1 MQIKTVLNNVYK
13 FKSFVYGDVRANRE
27 CTEIEV
33 DIHPRTNGH
42 PICSCCGKEG
52 PIHQT
57 SIEAR
62 RFTFI
67 PLWNIKVYF
76 VYHMRRV
83 NCSKCGVKVEK
94 VPWAEGKSHTT
105 EAFQCFLASWAK
117 LLSWSDVAKQ
127 FKTSWDNVYL
137 SVKYVVKWGL
147 ANRILTE
154 IKSIGIDEVS
164 WRIGHTYLTLVYQI
178 DSGSKRLLWIGKDR
192 STKTLLRFFR
202 MFGKERSSLL
212 LYVCSDMWKP
222 YLKVIKKKAVNAIN
236 ILDRFHIMQKINKA
250 IDVVRAEEHK
260 KITDSGQDIL
270 KNSRWCLLKRKENLT
285 EKQDAKL
292 KELLKYN
299 LKSVRAYLLKEDF
312 QGFWEYVSKSW
323 ADTFLKRWINRVMK
337 SKIEPMKKV
346 ALTLRRH
353 KELILNW
360 FKVPSGIST
369 GIVEGFNNKIKVTMR
384 KSYGFKTFECAEI
397 QLYHVLGDLPVP
409 ILTHKFS

>member
-1 MQIKTVLNNVYK
+1 MELKTILNHIYK
-13 FKSFVYGDVRANRE
+13 FKSFVYSNIKSNADF
-27 CTEIEV
+27 TEIEV
-33 DIHPRTNGH
+33 DIHPRANGH

-57 SIEAR
+57 SIKPR
-62 RFTFI
+62 RFSFI

-76 VYHMRRV
+76 LYHMRRV
-83 NCSKCGVKVEK
+83 NCSSCGVKVES

-105 EAFQCFLASWAK
+105 EAFKCFLANWTK
-117 LLSWSDVAKQ
+117 LLSWSDVAKS

-137 SVKYVVKWGL
+137 SVKYVVEWGL
-147 ANRILTE
+147 VNRNLRD

-192 STKTLLRFFR
+192 TTKTLLRFFK
-202 MFGKERSSLL
+202 MFGKERSLL
-212 LYVCSDMWKP
+212 LQYVCSDMWKP
-222 YLKVIKKKAVNAIN
+222 YLNVIKKKDVNAIN

-250 IDVVRAEEHK
+250 IDEVRAEEHK
-260 KITDSGQDIL
+260 KITASGHDTL

-285 EKQDAKL
+285 EKQDIKL

-312 QGFWEYVSKSW
+312 QGFWQYVSKAW
-323 ADTFLKRWINRVMK
+323 ADTFLKRWINRVMR

-346 ALTLRRH
+346 ALTIKKH

-360 FKVPSGIST
+360 FKAPYGIST
-369 GIVEGFNNKIKVTMR
+369 GVVEGFNNKIKVTMR
-384 KSYGFKTFECAEI
+384 KSYGFKTFKCAEI
-397 QLYHVLGDLPVP
+397 QLYHVLGNLPVP
-409 ILTHKFS
+409 ELTHKFH

>member
-1 MQIKTVLNNVYK
+1 MEIKTVLNNVYK
-13 FKSFVYGDVRANRE
+13 FKSFVYDNVRANSDF
-27 CTEIEV
+27 TEIEV
-33 DIHPRTNGH
+33 DIHPRENGH
-42 PICSCCGKEG
+42 PICSCCEKAG
-52 PIHQT
+52 PIYQT
-57 SIEAR
+57 SKEAR

-67 PLWNIKVYF
+67 PFWNIQVFFLYR
-76 VYHMRRV
+76 MRRV
-83 NCSKCGVKVEK
+83 SCSTCGVKVEK

-105 EAFQCFLASWAK
+105 EAFQCYLASWAK

-127 FKTSWDNVYL
+127 FKTSWENVYL
-137 SVKYVVKWGL
+137 SVKYVVEWGL
-147 ANRILTE
+147 ANRILTG
-154 IKSIGIDEVS
+154 ITSIGIDEVS
-164 WRIGHTYLTLVYQI
+164 WRIGQTYITLVYQL

-192 STKTLLRFFR
+192 TTKTLLRFFR
-202 MFGKERSSLL
+202 MFGKERSSSL

-260 KITDSGQDIL
+260 KITANGHDTL
-270 KNSRWCLLKRKENLT
+270 KNSRWALLKRKENLT
-285 EKQDAKL
+285 EKQDVKL

-312 QGFWEYVSKSW
+312 QGFWGYVSKPW
-323 ADTFLKRWINRVMK
+323 AATFLKRWINRVMR

-353 KELILNW
+353 TDLILNW

-369 GIVEGFNNKIKVTMR
+369 GVVEGFNNKIKVTMR
-384 KSYGFKTFECAEI
+384 KSYGFKTFNCAEI
-397 QLYHVLGDLPVP
+397 QLYHVLGNLPVP

>member
-1 MQIKTVLNNVYK
+1 MQIKTILNNLYK
-13 FKSFVYGDVRANRE
+13 FKSFVYGDVRANIGF
-27 CTEIEV
+27 TEIEV

-57 SIEAR
+57 SIEPR
-62 RFTFI
+62 RFSFI

-83 NCSKCGVKVEK
+83 NCSDCGVKIEK
-94 VPWAEGKSHTT
+94 VPWTEGKSHTT
-105 EAFQCFLASWAK
+105 DAFQCFLASWAK
-117 LLSWSDVAKQ
+117 LLSWSDVAKR
-127 FKTSWDNVYL
+127 FKTSWETVYH
-137 SVKYVVKWGL
+137 SVKYVVEWGL
-147 ANRILTE
+147 ANRILAGIT
-154 IKSIGIDEVS
+154 SIGIDEIS
-164 WRIGHTYLTLVYQI
+164 WRIGHTYITLVYQL

-192 STKTLLRFFR
+192 TTKTLLRFFKT
-202 MFGKERSSLL
+202 FGKERSSSL

-222 YLKVIKKKAVNAIN
+222 YLKVIKKKAINAIN

-250 IDVVRAEEHK
+250 IDYVRAEEHK
-260 KITDSGQDIL
+260 KITANGHDTL

-285 EKQDAKL
+285 EKQDVKL

-312 QGFWEYVSKSW
+312 QGFWEYVSKAW
-323 ADTFLKRWINRVMK
+323 AGIFLKRWINRVMR

-346 ALTLRRH
+346 ASTLRRH
-353 KELILNW
+353 TDLILNW

-369 GIVEGFNNKIKVTMR
+369 GVVEGFNNKIKVTMR

-397 QLYHVLGDLPVP
+397 QLYHVLGNLPVP
-409 ILTHKFS
+409 ILTHRFS